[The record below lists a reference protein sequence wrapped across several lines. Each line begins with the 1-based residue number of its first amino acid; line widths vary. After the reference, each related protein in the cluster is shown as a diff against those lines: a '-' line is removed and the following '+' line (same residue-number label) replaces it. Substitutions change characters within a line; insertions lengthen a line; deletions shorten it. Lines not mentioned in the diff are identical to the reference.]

1 MIKLENIVKRFGDC
15 MALNQVS
22 LDMHQGKIYGLWG
35 RNGAG
40 KTTLLRVISG
50 ILSPEEGTVRV
61 LDKDPAK
68 EWRVRRQMG
77 IVEDDDAYFPE
88 LTAVEFLWWV
98 ARLRNLTDE
107 QSNNEIEQLLRVF
120 YIDKRAHDLIGSL
133 SHGMRRKVLIAS
145 AFIGQPKLIMLDEP
159 TNGLDVDSLDALCK
173 LLEDHRQKQGAAIVA
188 CHDSHFIKKVC
199 SDVITLE
206 DGKIINQTPPNNGQV
221 SSSQS

>member
-88 LTAVEFLWWV
+88 LTVVEFLWWV
-98 ARLRNLTDE
+98 ARLRHLTDE
-107 QSNNEIEQLLRVF
+107 QCDNEIEQLSRIF
-120 YIDKRAHDLIGSL
+120 YIDKRVDDLIGSL

-145 AFIGQPKLIMLDEP
+145 AFIGQPRLIMLDEP
-159 TNGLDVDSLDALCK
+159 TNGLDIDSTDALCK
-173 LLEDHRQKQGAAIVA
+173 LLEEHRQMAGTAIIA
-188 CHDSHFIKKVC
+188 CHDSHFIEKIC
-199 SDVITLE
+199 SDVLILKEGTVTNQAPMC
-206 DGKIINQTPPNNGQV
+206 DGWNA
-221 SSSQS
+221 